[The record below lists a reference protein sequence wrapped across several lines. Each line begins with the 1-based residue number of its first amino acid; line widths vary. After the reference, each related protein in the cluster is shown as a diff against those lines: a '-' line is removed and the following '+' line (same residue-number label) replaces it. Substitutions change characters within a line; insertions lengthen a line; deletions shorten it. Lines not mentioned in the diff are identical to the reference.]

1 MNILKTQLNVSS
13 TMLENHDRLQ
23 AICNKHNILVNNMRT
38 QNQINKL
45 KMEDELNYYK
55 VRVFLFLNLFV
66 YILFNN
72 FSVEK

>member
-23 AICNKHNILVNNMRT
+23 AICNKHNILVNNMKT
-38 QNQINKL
+38 QNQVNKL

-55 VRVFLFLNLFV
+55 VRFFYF
-66 YILFNN
+66 
-72 FSVEK
+72 